1 MMDNLKIKIPKTI
14 HYCWFGRNPLPS
26 LAIKCIAS
34 WKKYLPDYEIKEWN
48 EDNFD
53 ITKSDLVR
61 LGLLMGS
68 DSRQRREYLG
78 EELRIG
84 YSNGKQ
90 LLKRLELFGVT
101 LAEVETLIKDYERK
115 QHGK

>member
-1 MMDNLKIKIPKTI
+1 MTSPKVTS
-14 HYCWFGRNPLPS
+14 YG
-26 LAIKCIAS
+26 
-34 WKKYLPDYEIKEWN
+34 
-48 EDNFD
+48 
-53 ITKSDLVR
+53 

-78 EELRIG
+78 ERLRIG

-101 LAEVETLIKDYERK
+101 LEEVEEAMRK
-115 QHGK
+115 YSV